1 MSATISKHPLITAE
15 AIEDVMP
22 FIASHLFKHHK
33 PTVFIA
39 VMDGA
44 MVFASDLLR
53 HLPGDIRTYSV
64 NASSY
69 KGGTKSVGTVD
80 LNGERLPDLT
90 GLDVVVCDDIYDTGR
105 TMSAIIN
112 DLYARG
118 AETVIPCVL
127 LLRDTPENA
136 DVDIVYGFKI
146 KDEFVIG
153 CGLDYNHQYRGLPSI
168 YTLELNQPE

>member
-1 MSATISKHPLITAE
+1 MSATISKHPLISAE
-15 AIEDVMP
+15 AIEHTIPVL
-22 FIASHLFKHHK
+22 ASRLFKHNT

-53 HLPGDIRTYSV
+53 WLPGSIRTYSI

-69 KGGTKSVGTVD
+69 KGGTKSVGAVD
-80 LNGERLPDLT
+80 LNGERLPNLT
-90 GLDVVVCDDIYDTGR
+90 GLEVIVCDDIYDTGR
-105 TMSAIIN
+105 TMSVIVD

-118 AETVIPCVL
+118 AANVIQCVL
-127 LLRDTPENA
+127 LIRDTPESK
-136 DVDIVYGFKI
+136 DFPGVYGFKI

-153 CGLDYNHQYRGLPSI
+153 YGLDYNHQYRGLPSI
-168 YTLELNQPE
+168 YTLEGV

>member
-1 MSATISKHPLITAE
+1 MSATISKRPLIFRG
-15 AIEDVMP
+15 AIEYTLPV
-22 FIASHLFKHHK
+22 IASRLFKDHR
-33 PTVFIA
+33 PTVFII

-53 HLPGDIRTYSV
+53 LLPGDIRTYSI

-105 TMSAIIN
+105 TMSAIVD
-112 DLYARG
+112 DLYVRG
-118 AETVIPCVL
+118 AKSVIQCVL
-127 LLRDTPENA
+127 LLRDTPENK
-136 DVDIVYGFKI
+136 DFPGVWGFKI
-146 KDEFVIG
+146 QDEFVIG
-153 CGLDYNHQYRGLPSI
+153 YGLDFEHKYRGLPSI
-168 YTLELNQPE
+168 YTLQLD

>member
-1 MSATISKHPLITAE
+1 MSATISTHPLISAE
-15 AIEDVMP
+15 AIEHIMP
-22 FIASHLFKHHK
+22 VLASRLFKGHK
-33 PTVFIA
+33 PSVFIA

-53 HLPGDIRTYSV
+53 HLPGDIRTYSI

-105 TMSAIIN
+105 TMSVIV
-112 DLYARG
+112 DDMYQRG
-118 AETVIPCVL
+118 AKSVTQCVL
-127 LLRDTPENA
+127 LLRDSPENA
-136 DVDIVYGFKI
+136 DFPGVWGFRI

-153 CGLDYNHQYRGLPSI
+153 YGLDYNHQYRGLPSI
-168 YTLELNQPE
+168 YTLELE